1 MASAAPL
8 PRAKPS
14 FNSSREAANYARLCR
29 LLVDVG
35 SEVLRKIFDRLCPP
49 EALWEV
55 LTSPSVMSVLQS
67 LKGRV
72 LTHSQWDKL
81 FPSNKHKVSSTE
93 FDITLL
99 MVLVRNICDLAPPST
114 GWDNL
119 PPSTDISMQAD
130 IARIKYYRNTVY
142 AHTNKA
148 SLQDTEYYTYWQEIK
163 DTLVRLGGQ
172 QCENTIN
179 DLETGGMD
187 PEMEG
192 PFQDLL
198 RQWVKDDENIKDGI
212 DEIKD
217 KLDKITETLERQ
229 PEDLKKAVT
238 SGLEGRCI
246 ISEHTVQQ
254 V

>member
-1 MASAAPL
+1 MDSAASTF
-8 PRAKPS
+8 ASTK
-14 FNSSREAANYARLCR
+14 ETTNYARLCR
-29 LLVDVG
+29 LLVGVG
-35 SEVLRKIFDRLCPP
+35 TEVLRKVFDKVRPQG
-49 EALWEV
+49 ALSEV
-55 LTSPSVMSVLQS
+55 LASPSVMSALQS

-72 LTHSQWDKL
+72 LNPSQWDKL

-114 GWDNL
+114 GWDGL
-119 PPSTDISMQAD
+119 PPATDKSKQAD

-142 AHTNKA
+142 GHANKA
-148 SLQDTEYYTYWQEIK
+148 SLHDTEYSKYWQEIK
-163 DTLVRLGGQ
+163 DTLVQLGGQ
-172 QCENTIN
+172 QYENTIN
-179 DLETGGMD
+179 DLETVCMD

-192 PFQDLL
+192 RFQDLL